1 MRHCHLLAQLTNE
14 SDEIIQSF
22 TKRIQPQKL
31 CVAKQKLAIECGDC
45 KGVVPL
51 PTQTKQRFTV
61 TILRLLTSLTARC
74 QRWGEGFHEG
84 HTPPGKHYRV
94 RDRALESALFFP
106 TEKQVPFSKAERIAR
121 CDKRLGEG
129 TLLESQDDC
138 GNRLSTATSIWKG
151 SGLVL
156 ELLGQED

>member
-31 CVAKQKLAIECGDC
+31 CLAKQKLAIECGDR

-51 PTQTKQRFTV
+51 PTQIKERFIV
-61 TILRLLTSLTARC
+61 TIWRLLTSLTARC
-74 QRWGEGFHEG
+74 QRWGEGYQKG

-94 RDRALESALFFP
+94 RDKALESALFFQQRN
-106 TEKQVPFSKAERIAR
+106 KSLLV
-121 CDKRLGEG
+121 KR
-129 TLLESQDDC
+129 
-138 GNRLSTATSIWKG
+138 R
-151 SGLVL
+151 
-156 ELLGQED
+156 ELLDVISALVKGLYWRARMTADSQQPQASEKEVGWF